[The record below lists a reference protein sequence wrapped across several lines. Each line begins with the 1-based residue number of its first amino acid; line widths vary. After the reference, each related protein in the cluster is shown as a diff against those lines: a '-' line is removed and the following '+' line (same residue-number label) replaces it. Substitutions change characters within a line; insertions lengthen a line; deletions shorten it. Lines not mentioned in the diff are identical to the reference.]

1 MGFTT
6 HRSDVMIWISGSL
19 TLGEFSMYTPK
30 DIAEAIA
37 KMIPTD
43 DSTNAMCDLFDR
55 VASETGISDEALKQ
69 LMKEGFLLYAE
80 KMHQFGEEVSSGKVV
95 PLAFHRD

>member
-1 MGFTT
+1 M
-6 HRSDVMIWISGSL
+6 GSL

-69 LMKEGFLLYAE
+69 
-80 KMHQFGEEVSSGKVV
+80 EEVSSGKVV
-95 PLAFHRD
+95 PLPSIGTEPWSDDNAA

>member
-1 MGFTT
+1 
-6 HRSDVMIWISGSL
+6 
-19 TLGEFSMYTPK
+19 MYTPK

-55 VASETGISDEALKQ
+55 VASETGISDEAPKQ
-69 LMKEGFLLYAE
+69 
-80 KMHQFGEEVSSGKVV
+80 EEVSSGKVV